1 MSGLTT
7 GQKISDELRL
17 LLAANV
23 RCGSEV
29 TFMTDCFKA
38 DPIYLSLYLQNS
50 LYKAD
55 RFKLGL

>member
-29 TFMTDCFKA
+29 TKFNVGFRQSETRHCGF
-38 DPIYLSLYLQNS
+38 L
-50 LYKAD
+50 
-55 RFKLGL
+55 FC

>member
-1 MSGLTT
+1 M
-7 GQKISDELRL
+7 
-17 LLAANV
+17 NV
-23 RCGSEV
+23 RFGSEV